1 MKTDDITAQ
10 NNEIETL
17 SSIYDK
23 DLTILPSSN
32 GSTISKSFEI
42 KVDQTT
48 IHVDL
53 PMDYPSKS
61 LPNYDIFAP
70 FLKKD
75 DKDYLEF
82 QLKEALNS
90 SKGMPVVF
98 ALAECVKEFV
108 KGKTPSQEI
117 RAEISDLPDL
127 NDQKDGQL

>member
-1 MKTDDITAQ
+1 MNNDDIKAQ
-10 NNEIETL
+10 NDEIETL
-17 SSIYDK
+17 TSIYDK
-23 DLTILPSSN
+23 DLTILPSSI
-32 GSTISKSFEI
+32 GSSKSLEI
-42 KVDQTT
+42 KVDQAS
-48 IHVDL
+48 IHVNL
-53 PMDYPSKS
+53 PMIYPSKS

-108 KGKTPSQEI
+108 KGKAPSQEI

-127 NDQKDGQL
+127 NETV

>member
-1 MKTDDITAQ
+1 MKTTDDLTAQ
-10 NNEIETL
+10 NDEIETL
-17 SSIYDK
+17 TSIYEK
-23 DLTILPSSN
+23 NLTILPSN
-32 GSTISKSFEI
+32 NADDGSKSFEI

-90 SKGMPVVF
+90 AKGMPVVF
-98 ALAECVKEFV
+98 ALVECVKEFV
-108 KGKTPSQEI
+108 KGKTPSSQETNTV
-117 RAEISDLPDL
+117 LPDL
-127 NDQKDGQL
+127 NEADD

>member
-1 MKTDDITAQ
+1 MNNDDIKAQ
-10 NNEIETL
+10 NDEIETL
-17 SSIYDK
+17 TSIYDK
-23 DLTILPSSN
+23 NLTILPSSI
-32 GSTISKSFEI
+32 GSGKSLEI
-42 KVDQTT
+42 KVYQTT
-48 IHVDL
+48 IHVNL

-61 LPNYDIFAP
+61 LPKYDIFAP

-108 KGKTPSQEI
+108 KGKAPSQEI

-127 NDQKDGQL
+127 NETV

>member
-1 MKTDDITAQ
+1 MNNDDIKAQ
-10 NNEIETL
+10 NDEIETL
-17 SSIYDK
+17 TSIYDK
-23 DLTILPSSN
+23 NLTILPSSI
-32 GSTISKSFEI
+32 GSSKSFEI
-42 KVDQTT
+42 KVDQAT
-48 IHVDL
+48 IHVNL

-108 KGKTPSQEI
+108 KGKAPSQEI

-127 NDQKDGQL
+127 NETV